1 MSENSNQSGTP
12 AVVNK
17 AARVRRIVIWCTGP
31 ILIVLLLAYVMPV
44 DLKCL
49 SLIIRSTSTVD
60 IPLPEG

>member
-1 MSENSNQSGTP
+1 
-12 AVVNK
+12 VVSK